1 MFTNDS
7 RVETNNMKTFLSI
20 SLSSLIVIISSLLA
34 TEVFD
39 YTPLQII
46 LFMAL
51 ILGGVSFLTIQILS
65 EE

>member
-7 RVETNNMKTFLSI
+7 RMETDNMKTLTA
-20 SLSSLIVIISSLLA
+20 IISSAIIYVCSILA

-51 ILGGVSFLTIQILS
+51 ILGGVSLLTIQILS

>member
-1 MFTNDS
+1 
-7 RVETNNMKTFLSI
+7 MKTLTAI
-20 SLSSLIVIISSLLA
+20 ISSLTICISSLLA

>member
-1 MFTNDS
+1 
-7 RVETNNMKTFLSI
+7 MKTFLSI

>member
-1 MFTNDS
+1 
-7 RVETNNMKTFLSI
+7 MKTVTAI
-20 SLSSLIVIISSLLA
+20 IASLTIYVSSRLA

-51 ILGGVSFLTIQILS
+51 IIGGVSLLTIQILS